1 MSPGQQPSPT
11 SPMASLRGQNDLPP
25 QRALCPSPNLVKH
38 LEELGAGLVDG
49 ADNGAATL
57 SQGAH
62 QGDNLEAGGT
72 VQTAAGWGRGERD
85 SKERRRELRKGE
97 GRPQDTSTTIWAPSF
112 RLRDGE
118 EHPFAAPALLSSSP
132 LGVPQPLLDPKG
144 SGPPG
149 VPQCWGVPV
158 PAVSPGGLI
167 EEHDW
172 RIVHQLQGDGQA
184 LALPTRQR
192 DGAGVGALQQPQ
204 GRQDLIDLR
213 DGASFTMSSH
223 RPSPF
228 PHHLLPHLHH

>member
-1 MSPGQQPSPT
+1 
-11 SPMASLRGQNDLPP
+11 MASLRGQNDLPP

-62 QGDNLEAGGT
+62 QGDDLEAGGT

-132 LGVPQPLLDPKG
+132 LGVP
-144 SGPPG
+144 
-149 VPQCWGVPV
+149 V

-213 DGASFTMSSH
+213 NGASFTMSSH